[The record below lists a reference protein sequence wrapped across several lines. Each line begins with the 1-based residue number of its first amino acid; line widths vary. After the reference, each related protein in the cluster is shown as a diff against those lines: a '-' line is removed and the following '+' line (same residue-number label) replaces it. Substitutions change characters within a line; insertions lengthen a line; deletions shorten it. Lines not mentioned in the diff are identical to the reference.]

1 MSREYWC
8 VTVDFDEQ
16 GKFRAFR
23 VTRMSVSY
31 RGRTSRAYSAMRR
44 RREQF
49 IHATHA
55 AAQAAMQNIEPATCA
70 VCQTGCSCYVAVPLP
85 E

>member
-1 MSREYWC
+1 MSREFWC

-16 GKFRAFR
+16 GKFQALR
-23 VTRMSVSY
+23 VTKLSVSY
-31 RGRTSRAYSAMRR
+31 QGRTSRAYSAMRR

-49 IHATHA
+49 VHNTHA
-55 AAQAAMQNIEPATCA
+55 AAQAAMQQIEPATCA
-70 VCQTGCSCYVAVPLP
+70 VCQTGRSYYVAVPLA

>member
-16 GKFRAFR
+16 GKFQAFR

-49 IHATHA
+49 VHATHV
-55 AAQAAMQNIEPATCA
+55 AAQSAMQQIDPANCA
-70 VCQTGCSCYVAVPLP
+70 VCQTGRNYYAAVPLA

>member
-1 MSREYWC
+1 MSREFWC

-16 GKFRAFR
+16 GKFQALR
-23 VTRMSVSY
+23 VTKLCVSY

-49 IHATHA
+49 IHNTHTA
-55 AAQAAMQNIEPATCA
+55 AEAAMQNIDPATCA
-70 VCQTGCSCYVAVPLP
+70 VCQSGRSYYVAVPLP

>member
-16 GKFRAFR
+16 GKFQSLR
-23 VTRMSVSY
+23 VTKLCVSY

-55 AAQAAMQNIEPATCA
+55 AAESAMQQIEPASCA
-70 VCQTGCSCYVAVPLP
+70 VCVSMNSYYVAVPLP

>member
-8 VTVDFDEQ
+8 VTVDFDEN

-23 VTRMSVSY
+23 VTKLTVSY

-49 IHATHA
+49 VHNTHTA
-55 AAQAAMQNIEPATCA
+55 AEAAMQNIDPATCA
-70 VCQTGCSCYVAVPLP
+70 VCQTGRGYYVAVPLA

>member
-16 GKFRAFR
+16 GKFQAFR

-49 IHATHA
+49 VHNTHA
-55 AAQAAMQNIEPATCA
+55 AAEAAMQNIDPATCA
-70 VCQTGCSCYVAVPLP
+70 VCQSGRSYYVAVPLA